1 MVITLDKEPEKVE
14 EVTVKDYNVQ
24 SINSIKE
31 KHKDIRQASKSP
43 TFA

>member
-1 MVITLDKEPEKVE
+1 MLITLDKEPEKVE
-14 EVTVKDYNVQ
+14 EVTVKAYNVQ